1 MIFRQK
7 AMLRTAIR
15 PKRKVVAGRT
25 LRNEVARRGY
35 CGVPVNDFRASF
47 PLPGMTLSVVLGR
60 TPWRA
65 TRGSCTD
72 CREYMP
78 YRRLSARGRRRMCW
92 RPQAGRCSPP
102 HRAAAGC
109 RSSATAEN
117 AYFLTESGCESV
129 GNIPTFSSGISCKK
143 IFTTF
148 CHQKAA
154 PTVSAGHLRRDRTAV
169 LPERA
174 RKIYAVCAHPIR
186 ALEPPFDLFLPPV
199 QCGGCCALRATM
211 IIRLR
216 PYMAGPRPA
225 RSHCFR
231 YFSRCLIFWC
241 FWIKPKAQEKLRKGE
256 NFPIDS
262 SGRIPR
268 FRRCIRRPFSFP
280 DFSQGGAMGAL
291 RRHCLRYFSY
301 L

>member
-1 MIFRQK
+1 MKVSEKRMIFRQK

-25 LRNEVARRGY
+25 LRNGVARRGY

-78 YRRLSARGRRRMCW
+78 YRRLSARGRRRMCR

-129 GNIPTFSSGISCKK
+129 GNIPTFRE
-143 IFTTF
+143 F
-148 CHQKAA
+148 
-154 PTVSAGHLRRDRTAV
+154 P
-169 LPERA
+169 A
-174 RKIYAVCAHPIR
+174 RKSLPSFGDKSTTAIYKK
-186 ALEPPFDLFLPPV
+186 
-199 QCGGCCALRATM
+199 Q
-211 IIRLR
+211 
-216 PYMAGPRPA
+216 
-225 RSHCFR
+225 
-231 YFSRCLIFWC
+231 
-241 FWIKPKAQEKLRKGE
+241 IKV
-256 NFPIDS
+256 
-262 SGRIPR
+262 
-268 FRRCIRRPFSFP
+268 
-280 DFSQGGAMGAL
+280 
-291 RRHCLRYFSY
+291 
-301 L
+301 

>member
-78 YRRLSARGRRRMCW
+78 YRRLSARGRRRMCR

-148 CHQKAA
+148 CCQKVV
-154 PTVSAGHLRRDRTAV
+154 PKVSAGRKSRGTADGLRLKR
-169 LPERA
+169 
-174 RKIYAVCAHPIR
+174 YADELAPAFSTAHP
-186 ALEPPFDLFLPPV
+186 PPV
-199 QCGGCCALRATM
+199 L
-211 IIRLR
+211 L
-216 PYMAGPRPA
+216 
-225 RSHCFR
+225 
-231 YFSRCLIFWC
+231 
-241 FWIKPKAQEKLRKGE
+241 
-256 NFPIDS
+256 
-262 SGRIPR
+262 
-268 FRRCIRRPFSFP
+268 P
-280 DFSQGGAMGAL
+280 DFSQCGDSCAL
-291 RRHCLRYFSY
+291 CATVIYSDLNSS
-301 L
+301 LLI

>member
-25 LRNEVARRGY
+25 LRNGVARRGY

-78 YRRLSARGRRRMCW
+78 YRRLSARGRRRMCR

-129 GNIPTFSSGISCKK
+129 GNIPTFRE
-143 IFTTF
+143 F
-148 CHQKAA
+148 
-154 PTVSAGHLRRDRTAV
+154 P
-169 LPERA
+169 A
-174 RKIYAVCAHPIR
+174 RKSLPSFGDKSTTAIYKK
-186 ALEPPFDLFLPPV
+186 
-199 QCGGCCALRATM
+199 Q
-211 IIRLR
+211 
-216 PYMAGPRPA
+216 
-225 RSHCFR
+225 
-231 YFSRCLIFWC
+231 
-241 FWIKPKAQEKLRKGE
+241 IKV
-256 NFPIDS
+256 
-262 SGRIPR
+262 
-268 FRRCIRRPFSFP
+268 
-280 DFSQGGAMGAL
+280 
-291 RRHCLRYFSY
+291 
-301 L
+301 